1 MSNTMKPFVITSVCK
16 EDLLGIEKC
25 DKDGNIIPF
34 FNEDDVMNLSDSDME
49 RIASKLSD
57 DYCEQLFWS
66 SLQIIGEYIIEQSKD
81 KQL

>member
-34 FNEDDVMNLSDSDME
+34 FNEDDVINLSDSDME